1 MKITIDL
8 SSRDLK
14 SLREFN
20 EMREAVGY
28 RRTNILTDRLFLK
41 VADAVRDV
49 K

>member
-8 SSRDLK
+8 SNLDLK
-14 SLREFN
+14 ELREFN

-41 VADAVRDV
+41 VADAVRDAE
-49 K
+49 